1 MDTPEQP
8 KGRPKIPERDDSD
21 SDDVELDEE
30 EDEWETKAIKKNSAN
45 IDKEINRL
53 PIKTA
58 EGQLVK
64 PKEALE
70 VVELDEEELK
80 DNPLLTEKQKKKL
93 EKKNQLKEERKKAKQ
108 AAKAAKEEVTFDDDE
123 DEKYIQEH
131 NQSVASKKSKIEE
144 EEEEE
149 EDPKIANK
157 KKLINLKEELGLI
170 ASSIIE
176 DPDNNIGKLKRLREI
191 SQDENIP
198 IKKLSFLTQLAVYKD
213 IIPGYRIRQL
223 SESEKNAK
231 VSKEVKKLR
240 QYEST
245 LLINYQQYLQSLD
258 NVIEGYFKY
267 KKLNI
272 NESEKKQNES
282 KSLLLIA
289 IQCLTDLLT
298 SVPHFN
304 FRINILTAVVARMNI
319 KNPVEISNKC
329 CKSIAVLFTKD
340 ETGEYSL
347 EAMKLISRLI
357 KNKNYNVREQVLQT
371 FLYLRL
377 KDELK
382 LPDKEEENKNKNNKR
397 KKKQQ
402 PFLTRK
408 ARKVLKENKEVEKEM
423 KEYEATIDLEKR
435 QKMQTETL
443 NILFAL
449 YFRMLKN
456 NNNNRLLPTVLEGL
470 GRFAHLINIDFF
482 DDLIS
487 VLKNIMMEQYKNY
500 MDNKGHITSACTA
513 FHCIIAAFQLL
524 FKQGDIINIDLNDF
538 NRSMYAQMIRL
549 SLNPN
554 VGKVSNSLLK
564 TDSVYRSKSEI
575 ELVLIGFEFLFIKK
589 KQLSFERIAAFIKR
603 LAIITINMPVN
614 SVLASLYMIKSL
626 FIKYSRL
633 NQLMDSEGRVG
644 TGVYMGLLDDPDLCN
659 PFATSLWEFGLLKS
673 HFHPTVREYADY
685 VGAIGR
691 NGSSNVT
698 AGPHA
703 AKYLDYKID
712 HNYFLEHFGVHKFN
726 PQEEFLRPI
735 KSIPKRKRHQG
746 TMYGFNGGE
755 SQFLKNLQKKVNMPV
770 V

>member
-1 MDTPEQP
+1 MDFKTKNKKTVTQLKSRNNKKNGNKNNNNKKQEKQEKKFKEPKLVDNDEDVEISEDDIQFFKEHGGFSGFLANLDADSLMDTPKQP
-8 KGRPKIPERDDSD
+8 KMRPQMPNKDEESD
-21 SDDVELDEE
+21 SEDDIELDEE
-30 EDEWETKAIKKNSAN
+30 EDEWETKAIKKNSNAVN
-45 IDKEINRL
+45 NEINRL

-70 VVELDEEELK
+70 VVELNEEELK
-80 DNPLLTEKQKKKL
+80 DNPLLSEKQKKKL
-93 EKKNQLKEERKKAKQ
+93 EKKNQLKEERKKAK
-108 AAKAAKEEVTFDDDE
+108 KAAKEEVTFDDEE

-131 NQSVASKKSKIEE
+131 NKIKVSKQQQQQQEE

-157 KKLINLKEELGLI
+157 KKLVNLKEELGLV

-176 DPDNNIGKLKRLREI
+176 DPDNNINRLKRLREI
-191 SQDENIP
+191 SKEDNIA

-223 SESEKNAK
+223 SESEKNAR

-245 LLINYQQYLQSLD
+245 LLVNYQQYLQSLD

-272 NESEKKQNES
+272 KESEKKQNES
-282 KSLLLIA
+282 KSLLLVA
-289 IQCLTDLLT
+289 IQCLTDLLIN
-298 SVPHFN
+298 VPHFN

-319 KNPVEISNKC
+319 KSPVEVSNKC

-377 KDELK
+377 KDELR
-382 LPDKEEENKNKNNKR
+382 LPEKEEEKVKNNKR
-397 KKKQQ
+397 KRKQQ

-482 DDLIS
+482 DDLIA

-524 FKQGDIINIDLNDF
+524 FKQ
-538 NRSMYAQMIRL
+538 
-549 SLNPN
+549 
-554 VGKVSNSLLK
+554 
-564 TDSVYRSKSEI
+564 
-575 ELVLIGFEFLFIKK
+575 
-589 KQLSFERIAAFIKR
+589 
-603 LAIITINMPVN
+603 
-614 SVLASLYMIKSL
+614 
-626 FIKYSRL
+626 
-633 NQLMDSEGRVG
+633 
-644 TGVYMGLLDDPDLCN
+644 
-659 PFATSLWEFGLLKS
+659 
-673 HFHPTVREYADY
+673 
-685 VGAIGR
+685 
-691 NGSSNVT
+691 
-698 AGPHA
+698 
-703 AKYLDYKID
+703 
-712 HNYFLEHFGVHKFN
+712 
-726 PQEEFLRPI
+726 
-735 KSIPKRKRHQG
+735 
-746 TMYGFNGGE
+746 
-755 SQFLKNLQKKVNMPV
+755 
-770 V
+770 